1 MKKSHILRAVGW
13 FGVGLVAGATVFL
26 LQRSPHVTVVHP
38 LGAERP
44 ITPHRVELHHYP
56 LLPLTPGAVV
66 PQGKPLLVNLWAPWC
81 GPCLEEWQPLQNLS
95 RRLESHGAA
104 TLGLAVATNVA
115 TARSFLHQHPSR
127 YPVYLLRAH
136 LRRLATRLGIPV
148 AGVPDTVLLS
158 ARGRVLLM
166 VSGKLQAGDV
176 KRFLDAL
183 PKKKRRARIN

>member
-13 FGVGLVAGATVFL
+13 FGVGLVAGAIVFL
-26 LQRSPHVTVVHP
+26 LQRSPHLTVVRP
-38 LGAERP
+38 LGAGRP
-44 ITPHRVELHHYP
+44 ITPHRVELHRYP
-56 LLPLTPGAVV
+56 LLPLTPGAVI

-95 RRLESHGAA
+95 RRLESHGTA
-104 TLGLAVATNVA
+104 TLGLAVATNA
-115 TARSFLHQHPSR
+115 AAARSFLHQHPSR

-148 AGVPDTVLLS
+148 AGIPDTVLLS
-158 ARGRVLLM
+158 ARGRVLLV
-166 VSGKLQAGDV
+166 VSGKLRAGDV

-183 PKKKRRARIN
+183 PKKERQSRIN